1 MSNIRIV
8 SLYED
13 VLNVYADRG
22 NRQAIEARASEVG
35 IATEIVQVSIG
46 DQLPEEADLVLIGG
60 GQDREQL
67 SLIHILTL
75 PTIYS
80 V

>member
-1 MSNIRIV
+1 MWKSPANLSNIRIV

-22 NRQAIEARASEVG
+22 NRQAIEARASEV
-35 IATEIVQVSIG
+35 AVDHVEVPV
-46 DQLPEEADLVLIGG
+46 V
-60 GQDREQL
+60 
-67 SLIHILTL
+67 
-75 PTIYS
+75 